1 MAKDFT
7 SVARGTENTQ
17 RGPRK
22 DISSINEEIR
32 KQMLEESL
40 QKRAGESG
48 GKFKYVDL
56 TKFPVNSDIFTF
68 RDVEILRDSGVIP
81 YYRIGNEIHVAA
93 VRPNDIDVVKFV
105 ENLTQ
110 EDMQVVMHITSED
123 SWNYMI
129 QKIESYQKEVKKDE
143 INTQTSEIVEEY
155 AKEMSSIS
163 EFASSIELSSVKKG
177 MQQMLVGALKI
188 GASDVHIQPQEKNAL
203 LRFRV
208 DGILQKVSDLK
219 IDVAKQLVQQIKYEA
234 GMKIN
239 VENIPQDGRL
249 KFMINDRKVDVRVS
263 TIPTEYG
270 DNVVMRLLDSGK
282 KFVSFEELG
291 FAERHLEI
299 LRDSYKMRSGMILVT
314 GPTGSGKTT
323 SMYSL
328 LKEFNTSDR
337 KVITLEDPIEYHLER
352 IVQSQIEED
361 KGYTFDMA
369 LESVLRQDPDVV
381 MVGEIRNK
389 LVAKTA
395 LQASLTGHVVLSTL
409 HTNSAIEAIPRLMN
423 MEIDGFLIAPAVNVL
438 VAQRLVRTF
447 CPHCKKES
455 EVSDK
460 VRTYLE
466 TELKKIEKVSGI
478 KREVPKTLPVAI
490 GCAGCNH
497 SGHKRRMVIAEVI
510 PMDEDFKE
518 LILGGGNILDLKKL
532 AKEKGFLSLKQDGI
546 LKVVDKQTSL
556 MEVERVIS

>member
-7 SVARGTENTQ
+7 SVAKAEEKFS
-17 RGPRK
+17 RGPKK
-22 DISSINEEIR
+22 DISSINEEIK

-40 QKRAGESG
+40 QKRAAESG
-48 GKFKYVDL
+48 GQFKYVNL
-56 TKFPVNSDIFTF
+56 TKFPVNSDIFMF
-68 RDVEILRDSGVIP
+68 KDIEDLRNSGVIP
-81 YYRIGNEIHVAA
+81 YYRLGNEVHVAA
-93 VRPNDIDVVKFV
+93 VRPNDVDVVKFV
-105 ENLTQ
+105 EDLTR

-129 QKIESYQKEVKKDE
+129 QKIESYQKEIKKDE
-143 INTQTSEIVEEY
+143 VNTKTSEVVEEY

-163 EFASSIELSSVKKG
+163 ELASSIELSSVKKG

-188 GASDVHIQPQEKNAL
+188 GASDVHIQPQDKNAL

-208 DGILQKVSDLK
+208 DGILQKVSELK
-219 IDVAKQLVQQIKYEA
+219 SDVAKQLVQQIKYEA

-239 VENIPQDGRL
+239 VDNIPQDGRL
-249 KFMINDRKVDVRVS
+249 KFLINDRKVDVRVS

-460 VRTYLE
+460 VRNYLE
-466 TELKKIEKVSGI
+466 SELKKIEKISGI
-478 KREVPKTLPVAI
+478 KREVPETLPVAI

-497 SGHKRRMVIAEVI
+497 TGHKRRMVIAEVI

-532 AKEKGFLSLKQDGI
+532 AKEKGFLNLKQDGI
-546 LKVVDKQTSL
+546 LKVIDKQTSL